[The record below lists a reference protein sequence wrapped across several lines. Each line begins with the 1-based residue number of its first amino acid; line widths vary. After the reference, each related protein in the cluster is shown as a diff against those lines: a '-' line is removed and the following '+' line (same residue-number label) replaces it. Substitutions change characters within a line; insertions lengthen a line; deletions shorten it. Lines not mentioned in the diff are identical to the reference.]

1 MEELIERCDKFAI
14 IGAGPVGLGM
24 ARALLKH
31 EIPYDELEAD
41 SDLGGNW
48 KHGVYT
54 TAHIISSR
62 KTTEF
67 ADYPMPADYPDFPS
81 AQQMYDY
88 LCDYARHFKLLPHIK
103 FNTKVL
109 MARPLPDRR
118 WELELDSGERRIYK
132 GVLVCNGHHWDRRWP
147 NYPGKFTGEYIHS
160 KDYRS
165 PDMLRGKRVLVI
177 GGGNSACDIAA
188 ESARVAQRCDL
199 SIRRGYWFLPKTM
212 LGIPTA
218 ELALDWAP
226 VWLQRAVLR
235 LLLRV
240 IVGDYRKYGLP
251 LPNHRIFEAHPTLN
265 SELLHYIK
273 HGRIKP
279 RPDIARFK
287 GQRVHFVDGTS
298 EGYDLVIA
306 ATGFH
311 VSFPFLPPGLVP
323 VKGPIA
329 QVYGGCVLP
338 DCKHLYIIGS
348 TQVRYGFGPLVT
360 PGAEVVVQMMQ
371 LQDQMELPIGLV
383 MKESGVRLPTTHLV
397 DPFKTLRSMRRAKHT
412 LPLLLRKERSL
423 RAKYAAGMKTGSEPS
438 IAPMR
443 ADTAP
448 QQINS
453 NLQVY

>member
-1 MEELIERCDKFAI
+1 VTDRSESFAI

-31 EIPYDELEAD
+31 NIPYDELEAD
-41 SDLGGNW
+41 DDLGGNW

-81 AQQMYDY
+81 AKQMFDY
-88 LCDYARHFKLLPHIK
+88 LHDYARHFNLLPHIQ

-118 WELELDSGERRIYK
+118 WELELASGERRIYK
-132 GVLVCNGHHWDRRWP
+132 GLLVCNGHHWDRRWP
-147 NYPGKFTGEYIHS
+147 DYPGKFTGEYIHS

-165 PDMLRGKRVLVI
+165 PEMLKGKRVLVI
-177 GGGNSACDIAA
+177 GGGNSACDLASEA
-188 ESARVAQRCDL
+188 ARVGQRCDL

-226 VWLQRAVLR
+226 VWLQRLTLR

-265 SELLHYIK
+265 SELLHYVK

-279 RPDIARFK
+279 RPDISRFE
-287 GQRVHFVDGTS
+287 GQCVHFVDGTS
-298 EGYDLVIA
+298 EEYDLVVA
-306 ATGFH
+306 ATGFN

-323 VKGPIA
+323 VKGAVA

-338 DCKHLYIIGS
+338 DCKHLYIIGT

-360 PGAEVVVQMMQ
+360 PGAEVVVQMIE

-383 MKESGVRLPTTHLV
+383 MKESGVRLPTSHLV
-397 DPFKTLRSMRRAKHT
+397 DPFKALRSIKRAKYT
-412 LPLLLRKERSL
+412 LPLLLSKERSL
-423 RAKYAAGMKTGSEPS
+423 RANFAAEKKGGAELSAASNWAGS
-438 IAPMR
+438 
-443 ADTAP
+443 TP
-448 QQINS
+448 QRINPD
-453 NLQVY
+453 LQVY